1 MQETKLITRFFTTA
15 TNGSIYMY
23 IFFYSRVSTK
33 HNSVHVLLCEMMAT
47 EHFLCDKWEVTG

>member
-23 IFFYSRVSTK
+23 TFFLIKGFNKT
-33 HNSVHVLLCEMMAT
+33 
-47 EHFLCDKWEVTG
+47 

>member
-23 IFFYSRVSTK
+23 RDTFFLIKGFNKT
-33 HNSVHVLLCEMMAT
+33 
-47 EHFLCDKWEVTG
+47 

>member
-23 IFFYSRVSTK
+23 RNNFFLIKGFNKT
-33 HNSVHVLLCEMMAT
+33 
-47 EHFLCDKWEVTG
+47 

>member
-23 IFFYSRVSTK
+23 TFFSNQGFQQNITV
-33 HNSVHVLLCEMMAT
+33 
-47 EHFLCDKWEVTG
+47 